1 MDYQQTLDYLYSQ
14 LPMFYRIGPVAYK
27 ANLNNIIELAQR
39 LGNPQNSFKSIH
51 IAGTNGKGSVA
62 HMLASIF
69 QEAGYKTGLCTS
81 PHLKDF
87 RERFRINGQ
96 MMPKEFVASFVSNH
110 KSFFSS
116 LQPSFFEMTI
126 AMTFDFFARENI
138 DIGIIETGLGGR
150 LDSTNIITPELSVI
164 TNIGFDHMNLLGNT
178 LEAIAGEKAGII
190 KPGVPVV
197 VGQYQD
203 NTAHVFVKKARET
216 GSDIVFATNSYHVT
230 RSAVKNNGDTDLLH
244 AFILGNM
251 REVNVECA
259 LTGSYQ
265 LENLCTVLSAVDAI
279 NKGGRF
285 YLSEEHVLFGLK
297 NVITNT
303 GIMGRWQKLSKEPL
317 VICDTGHNEDGIRQV
332 MENIRRTPHEHLHFV
347 LGIMNDK
354 DIDGVLKLLPQNNA
368 TYYFC
373 SPDVPRGLDSS
384 ILRQAALQKG
394 LNGDAYLSVKIALEA
409 AKQAAR
415 ACDLVFVGGSTF
427 VVAEV
432 V

>member
-96 MMPKEFVASFVSNH
+96 MMPKEFVASFVNNH

-164 TNIGFDHMNLLGNT
+164 TNIGFDHINLLGNT

-190 KPGVPVV
+190 KSRVPVV

-216 GSDIVFATNSYHVT
+216 GSDIVFAANSYHVT
-230 RSAVKNNGDTDLLH
+230 QSSVKNNGDTDFLH
-244 AFILGNM
+244 ACLLGNM
-251 REVNVECA
+251 R
-259 LTGSYQ
+259 
-265 LENLCTVLSAVDAI
+265 
-279 NKGGRF
+279 
-285 YLSEEHVLFGLK
+285 
-297 NVITNT
+297 
-303 GIMGRWQKLSKEPL
+303 
-317 VICDTGHNEDGIRQV
+317 
-332 MENIRRTPHEHLHFV
+332 
-347 LGIMNDK
+347 
-354 DIDGVLKLLPQNNA
+354 
-368 TYYFC
+368 
-373 SPDVPRGLDSS
+373 
-384 ILRQAALQKG
+384 
-394 LNGDAYLSVKIALEA
+394 
-409 AKQAAR
+409 
-415 ACDLVFVGGSTF
+415 
-427 VVAEV
+427 
-432 V
+432 